1 MSRHALKEKTTVF
14 KIPEHVR
21 NKYEFV
27 TLAAQRA
34 EQLQTG
40 APARTLVVTNKVT
53 VIAQAEVAEGLIDLQ
68 DLSEEPELVSG
79 VIVEEE

>member
-1 MSRHALKEKTTVF
+1 MF
-14 KIPEHVR
+14 KIPETVI

-40 APARTLVVTNKVT
+40 APARVAVETNKVT
-53 VIAQAEVAEGLIDLQ
+53 VTAQAEVAEGLVELYD
-68 DLSEEPELVSG
+68 PEVPVTEGAEL
-79 VIVEEE
+79 EEEE